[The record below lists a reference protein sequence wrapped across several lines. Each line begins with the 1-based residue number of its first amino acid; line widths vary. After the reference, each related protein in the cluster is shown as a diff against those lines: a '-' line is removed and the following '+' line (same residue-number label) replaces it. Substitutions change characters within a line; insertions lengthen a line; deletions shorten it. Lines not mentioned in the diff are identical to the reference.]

1 MLNEDEEIQAVYD
14 EVCRVIGRTVVILK
28 ETQQPVTMDS
38 IKLMLQVYSIQN
50 DDVYLSR
57 IYAVAKD
64 IMEKKSVKWV
74 I

>member
-1 MLNEDEEIQAVYD
+1 MNEDEEIQAVYD